1 MMTRNIPVV
10 SVVFVAETQS
20 HVGLI
25 RNKVYSFANQ

>member
-25 RNKVYSFANQ
+25 WNKGEKMEEM